1 MLTII
6 LQYARYTAF
15 IVLSRTTVRI
25 RENVTRQRDMK
36 CFFPSKILRF
46 QNNIQVISCLFF
58 LAFESQCGRVQ
69 CKRSRSITILLVDMY
84 RYRYRHLTLRI
95 VVIYYGVVAATTMM
109 MMMAA
114 AAVVLKTM
122 DNRRRRY
129 KYCSFNADARR
140 RRQRA
145 INHVRRWLTFLL
157 RTNTHYRLLGVYS
170 RPDDRSTSFIF
181 AAKFNRRASHII
193 AYVAHTAHNIN
204 IQYTLC

>member
-1 MLTII
+1 M
-6 LQYARYTAF
+6 
-15 IVLSRTTVRI
+15 
-25 RENVTRQRDMK
+25 
-36 CFFPSKILRF
+36 
-46 QNNIQVISCLFF
+46 
-58 LAFESQCGRVQ
+58 
-69 CKRSRSITILLVDMY
+69 ILLVDMY

-95 VVIYYGVVAATTMM
+95 VVIYYGVAAAAATTTTMM
-109 MMMAA
+109 MMMA

-157 RTNTHYRLLGVYS
+157 RTNTHYRLHGLYS

-193 AYVAHTAHNIN
+193 TYVAHTAHNIN
-204 IQYTLC
+204 IIYLMLIW